1 MRGGVLVSK
10 AVPVLKGK
18 TLKETAKRVAEV
30 AVSSEMASQRVV
42 AAAERNKGLDEHLDI
57 PQLMAVLKA
66 ESERLS
72 EGKSEDIGPIL
83 ANQAL
88 ALQSLFSRLT
98 ERALSQSHMSN
109 IEAFMRL
116 ALRAQSQ
123 CRATLE
129 TLSSLNKA
137 PTVFAQQANVATNQQ
152 INYAQNQLLGD
163 DDELRQDTREQG
175 AEKAV
180 NPEMEALGE
189 VDRAEDS

>member
-1 MRGGVLVSK
+1 MSVV
-10 AVPVLKGK
+10 KGK
-18 TLKETAKRVAEV
+18 TELETAERIAQL
-30 AVSSEMASQRVV
+30 AVSPELASQRVV
-42 AAAERNKGLDEHLDI
+42 AASERNVGLDEHLDI

-83 ANQAL
+83 ANQVL

-123 CRATLE
+123 CRATME

-137 PTVFAQQANVATNQQ
+137 PTVFARQANVATNQQ
-152 INYAQNQLLGD
+152 INYSQNQLLGD
-163 DDELRQDTREQG
+163 EAEVPHEAFVSTEKKSTKTYSTQAELRRRNG
-175 AEKAV
+175 
-180 NPEMEALGE
+180 NAL
-189 VDRAEDS
+189 

>member
-1 MRGGVLVSK
+1 MVSK
-10 AVPVLKGK
+10 SVPVVKGK
-18 TLKETAKRVAEV
+18 TELETAERIAKL
-30 AVSSEMASQRVV
+30 AVSPEMSSQRVV
-42 AAAERNKGLDEHLDI
+42 AASERNKGLDEHLDI

-72 EGKSEDIGPIL
+72 EGKSEDVGPIL
-83 ANQAL
+83 ANQAI

-123 CRATLE
+123 CRSTLE

-163 DDELRQDTREQG
+163 DDELRQDTRAPG
-175 AEKAV
+175 AEKAI

-189 VDRAEDS
+189 VHGAENN

>member
-1 MRGGVLVSK
+1 MVSK
-10 AVPVLKGK
+10 SVPIVKGK
-18 TLKETAKRVAEV
+18 TELETAERIAKL
-30 AVSSEMASQRVV
+30 AVSPEMSSQRVV
-42 AAAERNKGLDEHLDI
+42 AASERNKGLDEHLDI

-72 EGKSEDIGPIL
+72 EGKSEDVGPIL

-163 DDELRQDTREQG
+163 DDELRQDTRAPG

-189 VDRAEDS
+189 VDGAENN

>member
-1 MRGGVLVSK
+1 MVSK
-10 AVPVLKGK
+10 AVPVVKGK
-18 TLKETAKRVAEV
+18 TELETAERIAKL
-30 AVSSEMASQRVV
+30 AVSPEMSSQRVV
-42 AAAERNKGLDEHLDI
+42 AASERNKGLDEHLDI
-57 PQLMAVLKA
+57 PQLMAALKA

-72 EGKSEDIGPIL
+72 GGKSEDIGPIL

-98 ERALSQSHMSN
+98 ERALSQSHTSN

-129 TLSSLNKA
+129 SLSSLNKT

-152 INYAQNQLLGD
+152 INYAQNQLSGNEAD
-163 DDELRQDTREQG
+163 VPHETFVSTEKKSAKTHSIQ
-175 AEKAV
+175 AEPQRR
-180 NPEMEALGE
+180 NDHAL
-189 VDRAEDS
+189 

>member
-1 MRGGVLVSK
+1 MVSK
-10 AVPVLKGK
+10 SVPIMKGK
-18 TLKETAKRVAEV
+18 TELETAEQIAKL
-30 AVSSEMASQRVV
+30 AVSPGMSSQRVV
-42 AAAERNKGLDEHLDI
+42 AAAERNEGLDEHLDI

-72 EGKSEDIGPIL
+72 EGKSEEVGPIL

-98 ERALSQSHMSN
+98 ESALSQSHMSN
-109 IEAFMRL
+109 IGAIMRL

-163 DDELRQDTREQG
+163 DDELRQDTRAPG

-180 NPEMEALGE
+180 NPKMEALGE

>member
-1 MRGGVLVSK
+1 MVSK
-10 AVPVLKGK
+10 AVPVVKGK
-18 TLKETAKRVAEV
+18 TELETAERIAKL
-30 AVSSEMASQRVV
+30 AVSPEMSSQRVV
-42 AAAERNKGLDEHLDI
+42 AASERNKGLDEYLDI

-72 EGKSEDIGPIL
+72 DGKSEDIAPIL

-98 ERALSQSHMSN
+98 ERALSQSAMTN

-152 INYAQNQLLGD
+152 INYAQNQLTGD
-163 DDELRQDTREQG
+163 E
-175 AEKAV
+175 AEVPRGSFVSTEKKST
-180 NPEMEALGE
+180 NTYSLQPEPHRRNDHAL
-189 VDRAEDS
+189 

>member
-1 MRGGVLVSK
+1 MVRK
-10 AVPVLKGK
+10 AVSVVKGK
-18 TLKETAKRVAEV
+18 TELETAERIAKL
-30 AVSSEMASQRVV
+30 AVSPEMSSQRVV
-42 AAAERNKGLDEHLDI
+42 AASERNKGLDEHLDI

-72 EGKSEDIGPIL
+72 EGKSEDIGPML

-109 IEAFMRL
+109 IEAFLRL

-152 INYAQNQLLGD
+152 INYAQNQLLGG
-163 DDELRQDTREQG
+163 DDELRQDTRAPG